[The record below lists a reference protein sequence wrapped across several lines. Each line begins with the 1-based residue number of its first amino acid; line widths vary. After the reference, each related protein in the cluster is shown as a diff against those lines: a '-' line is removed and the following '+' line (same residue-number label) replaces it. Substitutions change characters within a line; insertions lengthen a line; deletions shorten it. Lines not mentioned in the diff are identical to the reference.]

1 MSAISYQFS
10 TSAPVINK
18 QPLKANVTRCLP
30 KQVPSSRSLGVVT
43 FGAKFGA
50 TQRSVCRPLVCRAAA
65 ATEEGSAR
73 ELPQPKVLIDN
84 LSDPLAT
91 ILIIEFA
98 GFLGELVDTMGA
110 LRNLGLDITRASLD
124 TDGGGSQ
131 NCFYVTDSKTSE
143 KITASERLEEIRN
156 TVLSNMIQ
164 FHPEAEELIATGH
177 KVSQISRS
185 NKERD
190 PLAPR
195 KDPPIPT
202 SIKVFAES
210 SGHRSRLDIVTT
222 DRAGLLVDI
231 VTTLKD
237 ISVNVIS
244 AEIDTVGMM
253 AHDIL
258 FLTYQG
264 RALSPPMEELVRNA
278 LYYYL
283 AFSEVETDESY

>member
-1 MSAISYQFS
+1 MPTKASAFVS
-10 TSAPVINK
+10 
-18 QPLKANVTRCLP
+18 
-30 KQVPSSRSLGVVT
+30 
-43 FGAKFGA
+43 
-50 TQRSVCRPLVCRAAA
+50 
-65 ATEEGSAR
+65 
-73 ELPQPKVLIDN
+73 KVLIDN

-98 GFLGELVDTMGA
+98 GFLGELVDTVCKYFCAKHTHTPVFTPFRVFQMGA